1 MKKRRFFPCL
11 LFLLAV
17 ILLMPASIQAASAP
31 GTVKLNSIS
40 APAYNKINVKWKKTS
55 GATHYIVYYKKA
67 GTKKWTKI
75 KTLDNSKSSYTHTSS
90 KKYPIVVGQKY
101 TYTVKAYN
109 KKTKKAGSY
118 NKKGLIPSRQW

>member
-55 GATHYIVYYKKA
+55 GATHYIVYYKKE
-67 GTKKWTKI
+67 GTKKWTRAA
-75 KTLDNSKSSYTHTSS
+75 TLTLLPRSIQS
-90 KKYPIVVGQKY
+90 
-101 TYTVKAYN
+101 
-109 KKTKKAGSY
+109 
-118 NKKGLIPSRQW
+118 L